1 MQKLQQQLSDTSGLE
16 RGGGL
21 AVVLANYWGEWTTFN
36 GNLEDGEFTGLQF
49 CLGVVDI
56 TLFIMSVRVYCHVE
70 SNGEIIA
77 CGHTLATKS

>member
-36 GNLEDGEFTGLQF
+36 ADLQDGELDGRYFSITR
-49 CLGVVDI
+49 VDI
-56 TLFIMSVRVYCHVE
+56 LRVYRRHGALLECAKYWGNN
-70 SNGEIIA
+70 SPRLNA
-77 CGHTLATKS
+77 SS